1 MAMDEDAPISA
12 FIDAEAGFPVIV
24 SGAECLPTSPGTAGF
39 LESVEDFIDL
49 SLWRHHPDHSGHY
62 PGKPPEPSG

>member
-39 LESVEDFIDL
+39 LEPVEDFVDL
-49 SLWRHHPDHSGHY
+49 SLGWHRRLH
-62 PGKPPEPSG
+62 